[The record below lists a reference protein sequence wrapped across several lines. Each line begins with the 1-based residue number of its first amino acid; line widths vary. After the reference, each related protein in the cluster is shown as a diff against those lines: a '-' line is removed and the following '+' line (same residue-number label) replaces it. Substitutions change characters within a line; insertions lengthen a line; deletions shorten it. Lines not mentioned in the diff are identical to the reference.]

1 MAASSCCSSERPC
14 GASGLIQVHPVP
26 SGTSWLLVCLRMP
39 ITYMLEGGFALSDH
53 HKHLWDKA
61 EHEYAVLTCILVADP
76 KARSSGQVAYLKDS
90 ARSLGQEGR
99 QAVHEGY
106 VSRLAIPAWTLSI
119 RPPWKQ
125 GASMDIPMILPT
137 GKGNGVLTL

>member
-1 MAASSCCSSERPC
+1 
-14 GASGLIQVHPVP
+14 
-26 SGTSWLLVCLRMP
+26 MP
-39 ITYMLEGGFALSDH
+39 ITHMLEGGFALSDH
-53 HKHLWDKA
+53 HTHLWDKT

-76 KARSSGQVAYLKDS
+76 KASSSGQVAYLKDS

-106 VSRLAIPAWTLSI
+106 VSRLAIPAWTSSI
-119 RPPWKQ
+119 RPPWRQ
-125 GASMDIPMILPT
+125 GASMDIPVILTT